1 MRIISTGGASRAA
14 QSIPPAAVKGV
25 IVAAAG
31 AIMMLIALAL
41 DWYTARCAGDDCRGA
56 GSVNIDFGDLMDS
69 EGLNWAGDPL
79 PLILMIVFAS
89 ITLLTIGYFML
100 SGTLVKKL
108 LTWLG
113 VLSLLC
119 LTGNFVYLL
128 VEVMTE
134 ATDYYD
140 ITPYITP
147 HAGWSIAFI
156 GALVVI
162 IGSSMTGTDRR

>member
-1 MRIISTGGASRAA
+1 M
-14 QSIPPAAVKGV
+14 PPAAVKGV

-41 DWYTARCAGDDCRGA
+41 DWYTVRCAGDGCSG
-56 GSVNIDFGDLMDS
+56 GSPNLSFGDLMDS

-89 ITLLTIGYFML
+89 IALLTIGYFML

-108 LTWLG
+108 LIWLG

-119 LTGNFVYLL
+119 LIGNFVYLL
-128 VEVMTE
+128 IELLTE
-134 ATDYYD
+134 EWGSYYSRYD
-140 ITPYITP
+140 PTVYITP